1 MNAAFDAELEV
12 PVAGGMLTVA
22 RAGPPVDQA
31 TGVVLC
37 LHGITASH
45 MAWASV
51 AREIKATTSACLL
64 APDLRGRGRS
74 ARLPGPYGFEAHV
87 ADVLAVLDAAGVESA
102 VVAGHSMGAYV
113 AARLA
118 AEHPDRVS
126 SLVLVDGGLPV
137 PYPAEQ
143 DPDEVLSAV
152 LGPSLARLG
161 ITFARTDDYLQVW
174 RLHPAFDGPWDDDLE
189 AYLLY
194 DLVDAQDEERP
205 DAVRCVVSST
215 AVRTDGAELLLA
227 ERTREALSG
236 VQIPVRLLL
245 APGGMLNDGKPLMQP
260 TLVGEFVAA
269 HPDADVEEVANVNH
283 YNILLGPGPGAGRV
297 TRAIRAALA

>member
-12 PVAGGMLTVA
+12 PVAGGTLTVA
-22 RAGPPVDQA
+22 RAGPPVDEA
-31 TGVVLC
+31 SGVVLC

-51 AREIKATTSACLL
+51 AREIKETTSACLL

-74 ARLPGPYGFEAHV
+74 AKLPGPYGFEAHI
-87 ADVLAVLDAAGVESA
+87 DDMLALLDAEGVESA
-102 VVAGHSMGAYV
+102 VVAGHSMGAYI

-137 PYPAEQ
+137 PHPGDK
-143 DPDEVLSAV
+143 DPDEILNAV

-161 ITFARTDDYLQVW
+161 VTFARTDDYLQVW
-174 RLHPAFDGPWDDDLE
+174 RLHPSFGGPWDDDLE
-189 AYLLY
+189 AYLRY
-194 DLVDAQDEERP
+194 DLVDALDEERP
-205 DAVRCVVSST
+205 DAVRCAVSAT
-215 AVRTDGAELLLA
+215 AVRTDGAELLQA
-227 ERTREALSG
+227 ERTREALTG
-236 VQIPVRLLL
+236 VQIPVRLLV

-260 TLVGEFVAA
+260 ALVGEFVAA
-269 HPDADVEEVANVNH
+269 HPDADVEEVPNVNH